1 MRISPTRN
9 CSGGVSINSSMVV
22 LLLIT
27 AVGSILVTWL
37 LPKAFHSQPPYGTAV
52 DILVGTVVAVI
63 WAVITYQ
70 FIAPLINLDGWLRL
84 LLSALDAIGLA
95 AVMLWV
101 LRRIKR

>member
-1 MRISPTRN
+1 MF
-9 CSGGVSINSSMVV
+9 V

-27 AVGSILVTWL
+27 IVGSVLVTWL
-37 LPKAFHSQPPYGTAV
+37 LPVAINSEPPYGRAV
-52 DILVGTVVAVI
+52 DILAGTVAGVI
-63 WAVITYQ
+63 WAVIAYQ
-70 FIAPLINLDGWLRL
+70 YLSPLIGLEGWPRL

>member
-1 MRISPTRN
+1 
-9 CSGGVSINSSMVV
+9 MVV

-27 AVGSILVTWL
+27 IVGSVLVTWL
-37 LPKAFHSQPPYGTAV
+37 LPKAFNSEPPYGVAV
-52 DILVGTVVAVI
+52 DIAVGTVAAVI
-63 WAVITYQ
+63 WAVVAYQ
-70 FIAPLINLDGWLRL
+70 FISPIIGMTGWPKL